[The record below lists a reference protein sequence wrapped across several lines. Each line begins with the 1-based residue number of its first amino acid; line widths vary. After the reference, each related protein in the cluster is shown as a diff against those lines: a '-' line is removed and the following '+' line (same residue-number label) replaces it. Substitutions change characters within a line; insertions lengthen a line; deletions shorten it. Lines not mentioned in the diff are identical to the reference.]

1 METDNTSDQTTSETI
16 DDAYAQA
23 LELAKPSAEPTQ
35 PIFDAPAED
44 SEEGLTEQGKFVQAV
59 ATGEISQPEDT
70 GVGTTSNLPP
80 EVEQAERVEDSPL
93 ERFGLLEEETGAT
106 DESDEADSV
115 GG

>member
-1 METDNTSDQTTSETI
+1 METDNTSGQTTSETI

-35 PIFDAPAED
+35 PIFETSAED
-44 SEEGLTEQGKFVQAV
+44 DEGLTEQGKFVQAV

-93 ERFGLLEEETGAT
+93 ERFGLLE
-106 DESDEADSV
+106 
-115 GG
+115 